1 MRFVPVWLLLLGACG
16 VMVVETGPVF
26 NAVSYAEVV
35 HLSEEAERQDEPE
48 PEPSR
53 GEGGVDAPVV
63 DEEKAASGFGWSA
76 AFLALLIFLH
86 RAPDQKMRVVTASV
100 RSVEGFVIVEEC
112 ADFDTAAALLDA
124 NTVATVSVSRV
135 HFVEE

>member
-1 MRFVPVWLLLLGACG
+1 MRLVLLLLLGACG
-16 VMVVETGPVF
+16 VVVVETGPVF

-48 PEPSR
+48 HEPSR
-53 GEGGVDAPVV
+53 REGGVDAPVV
-63 DEEKAASGFGWSA
+63 DDEEKPASGFGWSA
-76 AFLALLIFLH
+76 AFLALLILLH
-86 RAPDQKMRVVTASV
+86 HAPDQKMCVVTASV

-112 ADFDTAAALLDA
+112 ANFDTAAALLDA

-135 HFVEE
+135 HFVEK